1 MNQKSSNFYLIMLL
15 WVNSQISG
23 FPLLEKTK
31 CDREEK
37 RVQQRNMKR
46 QKLKQEK
53 KGKREKE
60 KLKFWVT
67 FQMIFV

>member
-1 MNQKSSNFYLIMLL
+1 
-15 WVNSQISG
+15 
-23 FPLLEKTK
+23 LEKTK